1 MASHAAKRT
10 TQTIEIEGRTLV
22 VSNAGKVLWPDD
34 GVTKGELIAY
44 YRAVAPWLL
53 PHLRD
58 RPLTLERY
66 PDGITAPSFFEKN
79 APRGLPEWAHTV
91 AVPSESGRRD
101 TIHFVVC
108 NDEPTLVYLANLASI
123 VLHIW
128 TSREP
133 TLESPDFVLLDLDP
147 DEVCTLSTLARVAL
161 AFRAALEQIGITPL
175 VKTTG
180 GYGMHLVVPLKPGYT
195 YDVAR
200 AFAELLARHVHDV
213 LPDRTTLLR
222 MPDKRPRGTVYLD
235 YVQVGEGKTLV
246 APYSV
251 RARPKA
257 TVSMPI
263 SWEDVEV
270 MSRSRARDT
279 QGVMARYTVRNVPEL
294 LARDG
299 DRWSDKGWKEYQI
312 EPALARARTAWV

>member
-1 MASHAAKRT
+1 VKRT
-10 TQTIEIEGRTLV
+10 TATLEIGGRTLV
-22 VSNAGKVLWPDD
+22 LSNLEKILWPQD
-34 GVTKGELIAY
+34 GVTKGDLIAY

-53 PHLRD
+53 PHLQH

-66 PDGITAPSFFEKN
+66 PDGIASSSFFEKN
-79 APRGLPEWAHTV
+79 APRGFPQWAHTV
-91 AVPSESGRRD
+91 AVPSDGGRRD

-108 NDEPTLVYLANLASI
+108 NDEPALVYLANLAAI

-128 TSREP
+128 MSREQS
-133 TLESPDFVLLDLDP
+133 LESPDFVLLDLDP
-147 DEVCTLSTLARVAL
+147 DEACTLATLGRVAL
-161 AFRAALEQIGITPL
+161 AFRHALQELKLEPL

-180 GYGMHLVVPLKPGYT
+180 GYGLHLVVPLAPGYS

-200 AFAELLARHVHDV
+200 AFAELLARHVHDK

-222 MPDKRPRGTVYLD
+222 MPGKRPQGTVYLD

-263 SWEDVEV
+263 SWDEVEA

-279 QGVMARYTVRNVPEL
+279 QGAMARYTIANVPEL
-294 LARDG
+294 LARNG
-299 DRWSDKGWKEYQI
+299 DLWSGKGWKPQRL
-312 EPALARARTAWV
+312 EPALARARAAWS

>member
-1 MASHAAKRT
+1 MKRT
-10 TQTIEIEGRTLV
+10 EQSIIVDGRTLV
-22 VSNAGKVLWPDD
+22 LSNLEKVLWPHD
-34 GVTKGELIAY
+34 GITKGELVAY
-44 YRAVAPWLL
+44 YRAVSPWLL
-53 PHLRD
+53 PHLHD

-66 PDGITAPSFFEKN
+66 PDGIEASSFFEKN
-79 APRGLPEWAHTV
+79 APRGFPAWAHTV

-108 NDEPTLVYLANLASI
+108 NDEPTLVYLANLAAI

-128 TSREP
+128 MSRESS
-133 TLESPDFVLLDLDP
+133 LESPDFVLLDLDP
-147 DEVCTLSTLARVAL
+147 DEACTLATLGRVAL
-161 AFRAALEQIGITPL
+161 AFRDALAEIGIEPL

-180 GYGMHLVVPLKPGYT
+180 GYGLHLLVPLAPGYSYT
-195 YDVAR
+195 VAR
-200 AFAELLARHVHDV
+200 AFAELLAHRIHDGM
-213 LPDRTTLLR
+213 PDRTTLLR
-222 MPDKRPRGTVYLD
+222 MPDRRPRGTVYLD

-246 APYSV
+246 APYAV

-263 SWEDVEV
+263 SWDEVQV

-279 QGVMARYTVRNVPEL
+279 QGAMARYTVRTVPAL

-299 DRWSDKGWKEYQI
+299 DPWSGKGWKPQRLEQ
-312 EPALARARTAWV
+312 ALARARAAWV